1 MSWTD
6 KMKRRLLEL
15 QTRRILN
22 GSPTESQI
30 AETLSEEFD
39 VVISKN
45 AVHGRLWRLGQEVAA
60 HVAPPPFMPFYKKY
74 SGLIND
80 CNITNKPPGIDLSG
94 LNKILHISD
103 LHIPFQNNEAIETAL
118 NLGATCDTM
127 VVSELM
133 EFSSLSSFTDVNK
146 FPIEEEIET
155 TLSFL
160 EMISPRFENIF
171 IVSGNHDAR
180 VKRTLAKSLPDTLHR
195 LVRDW
200 DMLQLLARP
209 FPNIHVVGNW
219 WFQLGHV
226 IFCHASKSSTI
237 SMRAAV
243 DVNNYFLENAKL
255 LGVGP
260 YNVLVQAHTHSL
272 GVVYRGNAKI
282 FESGAMCK
290 VMPWYLSSPRK
301 TIWTTGFIILELA
314 NGVPILNLCREYVLD
329 AEAML
334 PDGLVL

>member
-1 MSWTD
+1 MR
-6 KMKRRLLEL
+6 RRLLEL
-15 QTRRILN
+15 QTKRSLN

-30 AETLSEEFD
+30 AEVLSEEFGIP
-39 VVISKN
+39 VSKN
-45 AVHGRLWRLGQEVAA
+45 AVHGRLWRLGQGVAA
-60 HVAPPPFMPFYKKY
+60 HVTPPPFMPFYEKY
-74 SGLIND
+74 SHHIND
-80 CNITNKPPGIDLSG
+80 CSINNKPPGIGLAGLS
-94 LNKILHISD
+94 KVLHISD
-103 LHIPFQNNEAIETAL
+103 LHIPFQNNGAVETAL
-118 NLGATCDTM
+118 NLGATCDTL

-133 EFSSLSSFTDVNK
+133 EFSSLSPFTDPGRS
-146 FPIEEEIET
+146 PIEEEIEA

-160 EMISPRFENIF
+160 EMISPRFENVF
-171 IVSGNHDAR
+171 VVSGNHDAR
-180 VKRTLAKSLPDTLHR
+180 VKRTLAKSLPGELHR
-195 LVRDW
+195 LVQDW

-219 WFQLGHV
+219 WFQLGHA

-243 DVNNYFLENAKL
+243 DVNNYFLENTRL

-290 VMPWYLSSPRK
+290 VMPWYLSAPRK
-301 TIWTTGFIILELA
+301 TIWTTGFIILELMD
-314 NGVPILNLCREYVLD
+314 GVPILNLCREYVLD
-329 AEAML
+329 AKAML
-334 PDGLVL
+334 PGGLVLSKR